1 MLNDNTYKNIKK
13 LVQPELDLVDKYV
26 YSIGSIYPEF
36 DSALTEYF
44 KAPSKKIRSV
54 IAFLFFKALSY
65 EINDNFIK
73 LQAAVEIIH
82 NATLIHDDI
91 IDKSDI
97 RRGLETFNSRFD
109 NSLAVISGD
118 YLLSVALK
126 HLLSLN
132 NCEILNIFAN
142 AIDKMCVGEI
152 YQYFNKFKL
161 PTIEEYVE
169 KSKDKTSS
177 LFSTSFEAASIL
189 YDFDRN
195 IALDFANNFGVAF
208 QIRDDILNFTDSDN
222 KPVKNDYEE
231 GIFTAPVIYA
241 NGDIENI
248 SEGIEK
254 AKQLLDNYLC
264 DCRDI
269 INNIVSGDSIYKKAI
284 LDILDLFSL

>member
-1 MLNDNTYKNIKK
+1 MFNSDSYNNIKR

-26 YSIGSIYPEF
+26 YSIGSIYPAF

-54 IAFLFFKALSY
+54 IAFLFFKALGFDIS
-65 EINDNFIK
+65 EAFVK
-73 LQAAVEIIH
+73 LQASVEIIH

-91 IDKSDI
+91 IDKSDV
-97 RRGLETFNSRFD
+97 RRGLETFNSKFD

-126 HLLSLN
+126 YLLNLN
-132 NCEILNIFAN
+132 SCEILNIFADT
-142 AIDKMCVGEI
+142 IDKMCEGEI
-152 YQYFNKFKL
+152 HQYFNKFKL
-161 PTIEEYVE
+161 PTIDEYVE
-169 KSKDKTSS
+169 KSKAKTSS
-177 LFSTSFEAASIL
+177 LFEASLESASIL
-189 YDFDRN
+189 YNFDRN
-195 IALDFANNFGVAF
+195 IALNFANKFGIAF
-208 QIRDDILNFTDSDN
+208 QIRDDILNFTNSDN

-264 DCRDI
+264 GCRNI
-269 INNIVSGDSIYKKAI
+269 INNIVSGDNVYKKA
-284 LDILDLFSL
+284 LFDILDLLSL